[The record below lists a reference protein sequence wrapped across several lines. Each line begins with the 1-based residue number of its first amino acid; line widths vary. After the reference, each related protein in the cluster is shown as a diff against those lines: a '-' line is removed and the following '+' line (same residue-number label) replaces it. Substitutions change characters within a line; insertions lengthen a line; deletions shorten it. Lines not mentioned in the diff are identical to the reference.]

1 LFIYNNGR
9 LRKAFPFKS
18 SFRDVFLEDHD
29 GDQLVDR
36 ALALLLDAG
45 SEELSDAFYRLYE
58 SGDSGALDLGGAF
71 EDGIPGRDATKE
83 VGLYLRKIP
92 GVSDLIDV
100 RWPYSMT
107 TTSASAEI
115 SPRDKDSTTP
125 AKLASKEILEP
136 EKH

>member
-1 LFIYNNGR
+1 MFIYNNGR
-9 LRKAFPFKS
+9 LLKAFPFKS

-58 SGDSGALDLGGAF
+58 SGDSGTLDLGGAF
-71 EDGIPGRDATKE
+71 EDGITARCATRE
-83 VGLYLRKIP
+83 VGLYMRMIP

-100 RWPYSMT
+100 S
-107 TTSASAEI
+107 
-115 SPRDKDSTTP
+115 
-125 AKLASKEILEP
+125 
-136 EKH
+136 